1 MTLASVLLTLAL
13 LACAAMLCIGGQLIK
28 WSSRRTPFSRGAFFL
43 AIVIGILAVMI
54 PGAARSELQARSL
67 AASSEEILPPVVS
80 IQARLLPVPL
90 EEAAKEPLSG
100 EDGALP
106 AVEYQV
112 PPVPTLPME
121 MEGDDA
127 HHLDAT
133 LSVVG
138 ATDEPKWSL
147 IVERA
152 ERLRSQG
159 DYVQAVDMYAEV
171 LVSAGGHL
179 GARLGLA
186 QALLE
191 SGRHREAEL
200 HVGRASAI
208 ARQDVGSPPD
218 LASAF
223 SAVEEIRKEFARRL
237 SGPLTTVQR
246 QRLNASE
253 QARLTAIWEGSPW
266 RITIN
271 VTDVREVVGEL
282 VVEGTLTTDPAL
294 SMRVHSGDRSHV
306 QRSIGEQLAMTI
318 VLTRWPSGPE
328 AFDAREVPQGR
339 ESSLLLARARDILLG
354 DVPQRTGATGA
365 LPANTMSGQ
374 GTAGRT
380 APDFIGSQRDA
391 TPSKSGRPH

>member
-13 LACAAMLCIGGQLIK
+13 LACAATLSIGGQLIK

-67 AASSEEILPPVVS
+67 AASSEEVLPPVVS
-80 IQARLLPVPL
+80 ILARSLPASLAEV
-90 EEAAKEPLSG
+90 AKELPSGGDGPLSK
-100 EDGALP
+100 
-106 AVEYQV
+106 VEYLV
-112 PPVPTLPME
+112 PPVLSMPGE
-121 MEGDDA
+121 MGRNDRHHRDA
-127 HHLDAT
+127 A
-133 LSVVG
+133 LSVAG
-138 ATDEPKWSL
+138 ATGEPKWSL
-147 IVERA
+147 IVDRA
-152 ERLRSQG
+152 GRLRSQG

-191 SGRHREAEL
+191 SGRHQEAEL

-208 ARQDVGSPPD
+208 ARQDIGSPPD

-223 SAVEEIRKEFARRL
+223 SAVEEIREEFASRL
-237 SGPLTTVQR
+237 SVPLTTVQR
-246 QRLNASE
+246 QSLNASE

-294 SMRVHSGDRSHV
+294 RIRVHSGDRSHV
-306 QRSIGEQLAMTI
+306 QRRIGEQLAMTI
-318 VLTRWPSGPE
+318 VLTRWPSGRE
-328 AFDAREVPQGR
+328 AFDAREVPPGSTVRSVIGR
-339 ESSLLLARARDILLG
+339 RDSAVG
-354 DVPQRTGATGA
+354 DVP
-365 LPANTMSGQ
+365 
-374 GTAGRT
+374 
-380 APDFIGSQRDA
+380 
-391 TPSKSGRPH
+391 